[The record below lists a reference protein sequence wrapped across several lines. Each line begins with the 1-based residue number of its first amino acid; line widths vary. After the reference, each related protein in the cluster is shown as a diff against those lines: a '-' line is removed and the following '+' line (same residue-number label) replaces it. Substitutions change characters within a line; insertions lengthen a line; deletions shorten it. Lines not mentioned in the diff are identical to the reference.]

1 MKLLRLNQVQRDIQ
15 PEEIAFVE
23 GRKIAKDKNSNRR
36 ASDSYKATV
45 PADEEYFEEILIQ
58 QLKGGDHDNDQEKE
72 NDDSDD
78 DDEASF
84 QEGEFQVD
92 VLSSVNESSK
102 FDSLHD
108 HGEDQHNN
116 NRSGF
121 DKILNGKAGME
132 FLGDVRCCLFLVLI
146 VAATS
151 LAVGIYAVTLN
162 EQKRD
167 FNVEVCI
174 FRRMVVC
181 AFLFLFT

>member
-23 GRKIAKDKNSNRR
+23 GRKIVKDKNNSRR

-58 QLKGGDHDNDQEKE
+58 QLKGGDSDNDQEKE
-72 NDDSDD
+72 NDSDD
-78 DDEASF
+78 DDEAPF
-84 QEGEFQVD
+84 QDKEFQVD

-108 HGEDQHNN
+108 HGEDHHNS

-151 LAVGIYAVTLN
+151 LAVGIYSVTLN

-167 FNVEVCI
+167 FNVEVCT
-174 FRRMVVC
+174 FRIMVVC
-181 AFLFLFT
+181 AFLILFT